1 MTTEGDRVSLG
12 FNHDFSV
19 TPEQEERDAMDYIR
33 RLQELLPRYA
43 RRAQALAPA
52 ETGSVEWS
60 EALGEYWTEVRQSV
74 KASRYSAAAKSG
86 AHVNDIRLLEGG
98 LVEIEQVGDFLER
111 YSQALTGSTALWE
124 KCRERFNFP
133 RDAEGPKPV

>member
-1 MTTEGDRVSLG
+1 MTNEGDRGFLG
-12 FNHDFSV
+12 FHVS
-19 TPEQEERDAMDYIR
+19 PEQEEKDAMNYIQ

-74 KASRYSAAAKSG
+74 KASRYAAAAKVG

-98 LVEIEQVGDFLER
+98 LVEIEQVGGFLEQ

-124 KCRERFNFP
+124 QCRERFNFP
-133 RDAEGPKPV
+133 KSDEGQKPV